1 MGNTKK
7 MYEEMNLQE
16 MIEQMFKMEN
26 ADDDYQ
32 FELYRDQRN
41 EMLER
46 DMNEFFNSFH
56 NGN

>member
-16 MIEQMFKMEN
+16 MIEQMFKIEN

-32 FELYRDQRN
+32 YQMYREQQN
-41 EMLER
+41 EMFEK

>member
-56 NGN
+56 NGK